1 MKQVLRQRNKAMIIR
16 TIAAKIKE
24 FLHMNRAIIIYG
36 ARRTGKTTLLN
47 SLAEDFTNLLQINC
61 DLVDAQE
68 MFNFRSAED
77 IRIRFSNHA
86 YLLIDEAQRIPDIG
100 LKLKSI
106 IDTLPKL
113 QIIAT
118 SSSSLEL
125 SNLTIEPL
133 TGRKFEFILSP
144 LSTAEIYKNDGALP
158 LLGNV
163 GSRLIYDNH
172 PEVYL
177 ANRHT
182 EILLKEIAGSYL
194 FRDMLIYQDIKRPD
208 LLSKLLTALALQLGQ
223 QVSYSELGIIVGLDS
238 RTIERYIY
246 LLEQS
251 FIIFR
256 LGAYSR
262 NLRNELKRSQKIYFW
277 DNGIRN
283 AVINSFNPLPQRAD
297 IGALWENY
305 YISERRKYLLN
316 AMISFEHYFW
326 RTTQKQEIDLIEIS
340 SNRMLAV
347 ELKWNPAKDPLI
359 PLTFR
364 RAYPEA
370 ELKVINRENYLAELL
385 TQ

>member
-1 MKQVLRQRNKAMIIR
+1 
-16 TIAAKIKE
+16 
-24 FLHMNRAIIIYG
+24 
-36 ARRTGKTTLLN
+36 
-47 SLAEDFTNLLQINC
+47 
-61 DLVDAQE
+61 
-68 MFNFRSAED
+68 
-77 IRIRFSNHA
+77 
-86 YLLIDEAQRIPDIG
+86 
-100 LKLKSI
+100 
-106 IDTLPKL
+106 
-113 QIIAT
+113 
-118 SSSSLEL
+118 
-125 SNLTIEPL
+125 
-133 TGRKFEFILSP
+133 
-144 LSTAEIYKNDGALP
+144 
-158 LLGNV
+158 
-163 GSRLIYDNH
+163 
-172 PEVYL
+172 
-177 ANRHT
+177 
-182 EILLKEIAGSYL
+182 
-194 FRDMLIYQDIKRPD
+194 MLIYQDIKRPD

>member
-1 MKQVLRQRNKAMIIR
+1 
-16 TIAAKIKE
+16 
-24 FLHMNRAIIIYG
+24 MNRAIIIYG

-47 SLAEDFTNLLQINC
+47 SLAEDFTNILQINC

-163 GSRLIYDNH
+163 GSRLIYGNY

-177 ANRHT
+177 DNRHT

-326 RTTQKQEIDLIEIS
+326 RNTQKQEIDLIEIS